1 VSALQSYFLLLAVA
15 AGVGLAFQAVI
26 NTRLSA
32 ALGSPLWASVVQ
44 VFVGLVFL
52 VACVTILRQ
61 PIPSLAGASRL
72 PWWIWTGGAI
82 GAAYVL
88 TVIVTTRP
96 LGVALMVAAVIV
108 GQTVAALLIDH
119 YGWFGVEVH
128 RLTPVRLLGVALLF
142 AGVVL
147 IRWR

>member
-1 VSALQSYFLLLAVA
+1 MPALHASLLLLAVA
-15 AGVGLAFQAVI
+15 AGAGLAFQAVI

-32 ALGSPLWASVVQ
+32 ALGSPLWAAVVQ
-44 VFVGLVFL
+44 VFAGLVFL
-52 VACVTILRQ
+52 LACVLILRQ
-61 PIPSLAGASRL
+61 PPPSLAGASRL

-96 LGVALMVAAVIV
+96 LGVTLMVAAVIV
-108 GQTVAALLIDH
+108 GQSVAALLIDH
-119 YGWFGVEVH
+119 FGLFGVDVH
-128 RLTPVRLLGVALLF
+128 RLTPVRLLGVGLLF

-147 IRWR
+147 VRWR

>member
-1 VSALQSYFLLLAVA
+1 VSNSSYLLLALI
-15 AGVGLAFQAVI
+15 AGAGLAFQAVI
-26 NTRLSA
+26 NTRLSQ

-44 VFVGLVFL
+44 VFVGLLFL
-52 VACVTILRQ
+52 AVCVTVLRQ
-61 PIPSLAGASRL
+61 PLPTFEGAGRL

-88 TVIVTTRP
+88 SVILTTRP
-96 LGVALMVAAVIV
+96 LGVALMVASVVV
-108 GQTVAALLIDH
+108 GQSAAALLIDH

-128 RLTPVRLLGVALLF
+128 RLSPVRV

-147 IRWR
+147 LLVGVLLIRWR

>member
-1 VSALQSYFLLLAVA
+1 MSNSSYLLLALI
-15 AGVGLAFQAVI
+15 AGAGLAFQAVI
-26 NTRLSA
+26 NTRLSQ

-52 VACVTILRQ
+52 AGCVAVLRQ
-61 PIPSLAGASRL
+61 PLPTFEGAGRL

-88 TVIVTTRP
+88 SVILTTRP
-96 LGVALMVAAVIV
+96 LGVALMVASVVV
-108 GQTVAALLIDH
+108 GQSVAALLIDH

-128 RLTPVRLLGVALLF
+128 RLSALRL

-147 IRWR
+147 LLVGVLLIRWR